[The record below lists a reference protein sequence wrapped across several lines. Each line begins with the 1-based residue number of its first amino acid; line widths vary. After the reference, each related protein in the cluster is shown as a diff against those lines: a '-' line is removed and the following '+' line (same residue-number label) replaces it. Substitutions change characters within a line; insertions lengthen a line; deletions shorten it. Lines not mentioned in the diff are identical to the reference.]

1 MVNQEN
7 ASSYRSMETNE
18 ENKIQDAEISQ
29 SDKADDPQEENAGE
43 AIGGDD
49 EIEKEARAKKTKS
62 ELRSR
67 LILTLILGFLVGI
80 AFKAEALKKITIG
93 YDDYLMKIK
102 PQSFDI
108 NEIQTKLQKQIEDDT
123 KSQEQGSVDDSGSI
137 DDSDAPASDG
147 AQTSPE
153 GATNQEGN

>member
-1 MVNQEN
+1 
-7 ASSYRSMETNE
+7 METNE

-29 SDKADDPQEENAGE
+29 AVKEEDLQKENVVE
-43 AIGGDD
+43 SIGGDD

-108 NEIQTKLQKQIEDDT
+108 NEIQTKLQKQIEDDA
-123 KSQEQGSVDDSGSI
+123 KSQEQGSVDDSGSM
-137 DDSDAPASDG
+137 DDSAAPASTG
-147 AQTSPE
+147 EAI
-153 GATNQEGN
+153 NQEGN